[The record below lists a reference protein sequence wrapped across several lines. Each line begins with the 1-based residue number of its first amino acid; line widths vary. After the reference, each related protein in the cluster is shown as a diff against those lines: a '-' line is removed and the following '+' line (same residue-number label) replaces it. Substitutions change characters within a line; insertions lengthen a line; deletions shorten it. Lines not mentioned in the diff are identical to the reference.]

1 MEIKWKRDK
10 DTKIILISIITGIII
25 GAFGTLLMK
34 Y

>member
-1 MEIKWKRDK
+1 MDIKLKRDK